1 MRDHGGNIDWA
12 FKTYGGLM
20 ADWID
25 LSTGINRVPYPL
37 PPVSAAA
44 WTMLPTRA
52 AMAGLIDTARQ
63 TYGGTAAIL
72 PVAGAQ
78 AAIQM
83 IPRLGAPG
91 RARVLAPTYN
101 EHAACLRAA
110 GWQVDEVAAPSDLAG
125 ADLAVVVNP
134 NNPDGRSHT
143 PHSLLAL
150 VGQVG
155 RLVVDE
161 SFADAQP
168 DLSVAPL
175 AGQKGLLV
183 LRSFGKFY
191 GLAGVRLGFVLGHA
205 TEIAALADMAGPWP
219 VSGAAIEIGCV
230 ALADT
235 GWAAATVARL
245 RHEGARLDDLPAA
258 RIGRRWAGP
267 NCSAYMRRP
276 TLQGRKRTWPATIS
290 GRGSFPIPRRGCG
303 LACPATPPNGRVP
316 PQRCRPALN
325 QPATSV
331 PPPARPACPWQGR
344 RSADSHPSA
353 PPSPAFL
360 PPQKPP
366 ATPSTPDPGSGFP
379 A

>member
-20 ADWID
+20 SDWID

-63 TYGGTAAIL
+63 TYGATAAIL

-101 EHAACLRAA
+101 EHAACLRAD

-143 PHSLLAL
+143 PQSLLAM
-150 VGQVG
+150 VGRVG

-219 VSGAAIEIGCV
+219 ISGAAIEIGRV

-245 RHEGARLDDLPAA
+245 RHEGARLDDLA
-258 RIGRRWAGP
+258 RRADWT
-267 NCSAYMRRP
+267 
-276 TLQGRKRTWPATIS
+276 TLGGTELFR
-290 GRGSFPIPRRGCG
+290 
-303 LACPATPPNGRVP
+303 LYATPDAATAQAHLARHHIWSRVFP
-316 PQRCRPALN
+316 YSGTWLRLGLPGDAAEWARTAAAL
-325 QPATSV
+325 S
-331 PPPARPACPWQGR
+331 AR
-344 RSADSHPSA
+344 
-353 PPSPAFL
+353 L
-360 PPQKPP
+360 
-366 ATPSTPDPGSGFP
+366 
-379 A
+379 